1 MSQPMQPDPAA
12 GQTSQPKSS
21 PSTPPTDKRRAAVEA
36 LMRLASDR
44 PWSDIEI
51 GDVAREAGLSLSDM
65 RDLFPSKGAMLEG
78 FTRMIDKIVIDG
90 TTEDL
95 IGEPARERIFDVVM
109 RRFDAL
115 APYKPALRRIV
126 FAMRGDVA
134 ALPALNRMALNS
146 ARYMLAAA
154 GVPTEGPL
162 GAVKLQGFVLAMAN
176 VSEAWFDDDDPTL
189 AKTMARLDRE
199 LGRGE
204 RILERADDLRR
215 LTAPLRAFGQALMDG
230 RDRMRRRAGTRDEE
244 RHEAEERDPAA
255 AI

>member
-1 MSQPMQPDPAA
+1 
-12 GQTSQPKSS
+12 
-21 PSTPPTDKRRAAVEA
+21 
-36 LMRLASDR
+36 
-44 PWSDIEI
+44 
-51 GDVAREAGLSLSDM
+51 
-65 RDLFPSKGAMLEG
+65 
-78 FTRMIDKIVIDG
+78 
-90 TTEDL
+90 
-95 IGEPARERIFDVVM
+95 M

-126 FAMRGDVA
+126 FAMRSDIA

-146 ARYMLAAA
+146 ARYMLASA

-162 GAVKLQGFVLAMAN
+162 GAVKLQGFVIAMAN
-176 VSEAWFDDDDPTL
+176 VSEAWFDDEDPAL

-204 RILERADDLRR
+204 RLLERADDLRR

-230 RDRMRRRAGTRDEE
+230 RDRMRRRAGSRDED